1 MIKKY
6 SIFINE
12 RLGVTEGNI
21 ESAEILYN
29 FILDKLKEKGDSI
42 ISKDDVVTPRESIP
56 LGSIS

>member
-12 RLGVTEGNI
+12 RLGVPEGNI

-42 ISKDDVVTPRESIP
+42 IS
-56 LGSIS
+56 